1 MRPLARNGST
11 SVYARYKIQQSIDV
25 KRLVFEMKFTKFIS
39 KTLLILLCS
48 APSLAPKP
56 LC

>member
-56 LC
+56 FC